1 MLKVCF
7 QGYRLRPVGSLDDEL
22 DHHDEDDDHDD
33 YDDHDYID
41 DGETDNLDYMLESSS
56 SVRSCMLSFPSR
68 LF

>member
-1 MLKVCF
+1 MCL
-7 QGYRLRPVGSLDDEL
+7 QAYRHPPFGSLDEL
-22 DHHDEDDDHDD
+22 DHHDEDDDYDD

-41 DGETDNLDYMLESSS
+41 DGGSDNSDSIWESLV

>member
-7 QGYRLRPVGSLDDEL
+7 QGHRLRPVGSLDDEL

-33 YDDHDYID
+33 YDDHDYTD
-41 DGETDNLDYMLESSS
+41 DGETDNSDYMLESRS
-56 SVRSCMLSFPSR
+56 SVRSFMLSFRSR

>member
-1 MLKVCF
+1 MYL
-7 QGYRLRPVGSLDDEL
+7 QGYRHCPFGSLDNEL
-22 DHHDEDDDHDD
+22 DDHNEDDDHDG

-56 SVRSCMLSFPSR
+56 SVRSCMLSFRSR